1 MQTDLQSNRLSG
13 AHLRLFVAILM
24 QNETVFQHFKG
35 KLTVNSF
42 SEESYQLLYRV
53 LIDFS
58 ATDNSLPSFAEV
70 WADLETWFEAEPDI
84 ISEDGR
90 VELEDFLEYA
100 ADPDLFHD
108 YPVQH
113 QKMERFA
120 FKAGKRLLLQLHVQQ
135 FQQKLQKGVT
145 FEQLPFVLQQT
156 QVQLEMLSMA
166 GHTTQA
172 ALTFEPKWD
181 KRNPKFIRTTGLGF
195 LDKYLGGGAVGGEV
209 YGLMAP
215 YGTCKTTLAVMLWC
229 TAAQQSYEAALAD
242 DWDGRKGLSIF
253 VSYEAS
259 LSPELQH
266 RALMYSARVS
276 RYSLDRMGLEG
287 MDGLMAD
294 VEKPLP
300 YEKIKFA
307 RQISDGVF
315 EPERVRVNK
324 VIPWLNEYSLCL
336 DFSGADVTFPSAGN
350 GGILEIIQRIKLEL
364 RNRGPEYY
372 VRGIVLDYLGLMVDR
387 DSTLKAG
394 PKQKDDH
401 KTYQEAGQRVVT
413 EICKPFQCH
422 TWVFHQ
428 LSGAANAMLS
438 PTKTLHHTDAKGS
451 KSFAE
456 NLDFALVIGNL
467 NNDAMGQL
475 ACTKHRRFKR
485 IPPTVIQVDGE
496 FNSVSSPDNY
506 HIDGKGNIVDKSIMA
521 AVGVAASNDG
531 YSDITASAD
540 SATLSGEVTA
550 LGSADEL

>member
-24 QNETVFQHFKG
+24 QNATVFHHFQG
-35 KLTVNSF
+35 KLAVDSF

-53 LIDFS
+53 LIDFF
-58 ATDNSLPSFAEV
+58 AAENTLPSFAEV
-70 WADLETWFEAEPDI
+70 WVDLEAYFEADPNI

-90 VELEDFLEYA
+90 EELEEFLEYA
-100 ADPDLFHD
+100 ADPELFHE
-108 YPVQH
+108 YSVQH

-120 FKAGKRLLLQLHVQQ
+120 FRAGKRLLIQLHVQQ
-135 FQQKLQKGVT
+135 FQQKLQKGVS
-145 FEQLPFVLQQT
+145 FDQLPFVLQQA
-156 QVQLEMLSMA
+156 QMQLEMLSMA

-172 ALTFEPKWD
+172 ALTFEPEWD
-181 KRNPKFIRTTGLGF
+181 IRNPKFIRSTGLGF
-195 LDKYLGGGAVGGEV
+195 LDKYLGGGAVDGEV

-215 YGTCKTTLAVMLWC
+215 YGTCKTTLGVMLWC
-229 TAAQQSYEAALAD
+229 TASQQSYEATLAD

-266 RALMYSARVS
+266 RALMYAAGVS

-287 MDGLMAD
+287 LAGLSAD
-294 VEKPLP
+294 ADKPLL

-336 DFSGADVTFPSAGN
+336 DFSGADAAFPSAGN
-350 GGILEIIQRIKLEL
+350 GGVVELIQRIKLEL
-364 RNRGPEYY
+364 RNRGDAYY
-372 VRGIVLDYLGLMVDR
+372 VRMVVIDYLGLMADR
-387 DSTLKAG
+387 DSTLKVG
-394 PKQKDDH
+394 PKPKEDH
-401 KTYQEAGQRVVT
+401 KLYQQQAQRFT
-413 EICKPFQCH
+413 SEISKPFNCH
-422 TWVFHQ
+422 TWVLHQ

-456 NLDFALVIGNL
+456 NLDFSLVIGNL
-467 NNDAMGQL
+467 NNDSMGQL

-485 IPPTVIQVDGE
+485 VPPSVIKVDGE
-496 FNSVSSPDNY
+496 FNFVFAPDNY
-506 HIDGKGNIVDKSIMA
+506 HIGNKGDIVDKATMA
-521 AVGVAASNDG
+521 AVGVVASNDG
-531 YSDITASAD
+531 YSDIAPSSGPVSPLGAAS
-540 SATLSGEVTA
+540 
-550 LGSADEL
+550 